1 MQSCSIAK
9 PGLGVAVHNM
19 CNSPGRCRALLS
31 ESPAMQTLLK
41 TCLAVASVW
50 EMALFA
56 AIALALLGTVAM
68 VS

>member
-1 MQSCSIAK
+1 
-9 PGLGVAVHNM
+9 
-19 CNSPGRCRALLS
+19 
-31 ESPAMQTLLK
+31 MQTFLK